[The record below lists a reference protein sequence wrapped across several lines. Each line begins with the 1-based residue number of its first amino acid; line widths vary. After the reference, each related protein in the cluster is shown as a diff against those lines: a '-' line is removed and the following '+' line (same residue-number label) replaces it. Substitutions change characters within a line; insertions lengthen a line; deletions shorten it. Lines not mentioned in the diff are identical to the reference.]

1 MLFDRILTAS
11 LTAQVVD
18 FALSQVHSRMQPAA
32 SLRMAAEASLLTPT
46 EGSYPTH
53 LLCFKRMV
61 WARRK
66 KKGMEEG
73 GKELDSNFQT
83 SSAVYAGCI
92 LEYCHFE

>member
-1 MLFDRILTAS
+1 MLFDRILTPR

-18 FALSQVHSRMQPAA
+18 FASSQVHSRMQPAA

-61 WARRK
+61 WARRR
-66 KKGMEEG
+66 KKGCKREER
-73 GKELDSNFQT
+73 
-83 SSAVYAGCI
+83 SSTPTFKHLPRSMLAA
-92 LEYCHFE
+92 F